1 MTNWERSWNWWKRL
15 RQVFNTSYFLAR
27 RQQNYETQFK
37 NKKISDSELL
47 IAPPKEQGEPIATQT
62 ENTVQCDFEVQAN
75 ISRESNTIAT
85 QTREDTIEEI
95 SLPAKKRKLS
105 LISVGQLQP
114 PKAIFD
120 AAIQTIST
128 DRSDGSCQTN
138 DPERTDFQAQA
149 HFEKQG
155 EPIGTQTESS
165 EKCDRE
171 VQANIQQESEL
182 SPPLVPDP
190 TMKKE
195 ISMPNIQSSMAQTP
209 KFYNA
214 NQNDRKNKTEK
225 QKKVKLK

>member
-1 MTNWERSWNWWKRL
+1 MSAGQCHVS
-15 RQVFNTSYFLAR
+15 QVQNQNVAL
-27 RQQNYETQFK
+27 QQNVTMQ
-37 NKKISDSELL
+37 NG
-47 IAPPKEQGEPIATQT
+47 Q
-62 ENTVQCDFEVQAN
+62 VV
-75 ISRESNTIAT
+75 SNQQI
-85 QTREDTIEEI
+85 QIQQQQQPQ
-95 SLPAKKRKLS
+95 LP
-105 LISVGQLQP
+105 QLQP

-128 DRSDGSCQTN
+128 DRSDGSCQTDN
-138 DPERTDFQAQA
+138 PERTDFQAQA